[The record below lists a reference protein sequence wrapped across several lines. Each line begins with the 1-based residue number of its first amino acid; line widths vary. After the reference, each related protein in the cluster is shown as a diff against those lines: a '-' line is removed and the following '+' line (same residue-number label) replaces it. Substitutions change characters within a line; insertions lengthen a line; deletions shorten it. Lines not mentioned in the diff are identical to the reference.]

1 MSINFD
7 NFNSVVSLFNH
18 QTSSLNKDP
27 YLWKKVNEKFVPL
40 SWEEVKVQVESIA
53 KALINLGILKGD
65 RVVILSEN
73 RPEWQI
79 SDLAIMA
86 IGAISVPAYTTST
99 TNDYKHI
106 INNSGARC
114 LIVSSHNLTLKALP
128 AVIESS
134 KCQNIIKI
142 DEDKK
147 KYNDPINIINWNNLI
162 QENKNSSW
170 SSIENEDYKNIDLIN
185 LAQAHKRTDTACI
198 IYTSGTGG
206 SPKGVML
213 SHGAMLTN
221 CSGAQE
227 LLKNLTSNMQ
237 EIRFLSWLPLS
248 HSYEH
253 TLQFYEMGIGAQIYY
268 AEGLDKLLINMSET
282 KPHFMTAV
290 PRFYDSLHTRI
301 SQGLKKQSK
310 LSQKLFSETLRLG
323 QKDYYNESMTFYEKL
338 INNLLNKIVRKK
350 VNKRFGGSLKALISG
365 GAALNFEVGLYLSA
379 LGLPL
384 LQGYG
389 QTETAP
395 VVSANPPEKIK
406 LDTVGPLFKGT
417 EVKIAKD
424 GEILVRGENIMNGY
438 WNDPEATNAT
448 IVDGWVHT
456 GDIGEFDEDQ
466 YLKITDRKKD
476 IIVNA
481 GGDNISPSRIEEK
494 LDIEPEIAQSMLYG
508 DFKNYLVAIIV
519 PDKEQALDWANK
531 NNKSK
536 DLKILIN
543 DQDFIKMIKE
553 VTSKVNSKLST
564 IEQVRKFIL
573 IDEEFTIENDMM
585 TPTMKVKRFKVKSTF
600 GDKLEKLY

>member
-7 NFNSVVSLFNH
+7 KFNSIVSLFSH
-18 QTSSLNKDP
+18 QSSSHNTDP
-27 YLWKKVNEKFVPL
+27 YLWKKSNGKFISL
-40 SWEEVKVQVESIA
+40 SWKEVKENVE
-53 KALINLGILKGD
+53 ALVKGLLSLGILKGD
-65 RVVILSEN
+65 RVIILSEN

-79 SDLAIMA
+79 ADLAIMA

-106 INNSGARC
+106 INHSAARC
-114 LIVSSHNLTLKALP
+114 LIVSSHDLMLKALP
-128 AVIESS
+128 AVLGSS
-134 KCQNIIKI
+134 KCTNVIKI
-142 DEDKK
+142 EEDRIEYKE
-147 KYNDPINIINWNNLI
+147 PINIINWNTLI
-162 QENKNSSW
+162 EDNKNTSW
-170 SSIENEDYKNIDLIN
+170 DALANEDYQNSDLKKISES
-185 LAQAHKRTDTACI
+185 HKRTDTACI

-221 CSGAQE
+221 CTGAQE
-227 LLKNLTSNMQ
+227 LLKNLTPNLK

-253 TLQFYEMGIGAQIYY
+253 TLQFFEMGIGAQIYY
-268 AEGLDKLLINMSET
+268 AEGLDKLLVNMSES

-310 LSQKLFSETLRLG
+310 ISQLLFNTTLKLGKKR
-323 QKDYYNESMTFYEKL
+323 YYNEQMSPLESV
-338 INNLLNKIVRKK
+338 INNILDKIVRRK

-406 LDTVGPLFKGT
+406 LETVGPLFKGT
-417 EVKIAKD
+417 EVKIAND

-448 IVDGWVHT
+448 IIDGWVHT

-476 IIVNA
+476 IIVNT
-481 GGDNISPSRIEEK
+481 GGDNISPTRIEEK
-494 LDIEPEIAQSMLYG
+494 LNIEPEIAQSMLYG
-508 DFKNYLVAIIV
+508 NFKNYLVALIV
-519 PDKEQALDWANK
+519 PDKEHAMAWAIKKNK
-531 NNKSK
+531 PE
-536 DLKILIN
+536 DLKLLIE

-553 VTSKVNSKLST
+553 VTSNVNAKLSI
-564 IEQVRKFIL
+564 IEQIRKFIL

-585 TPTMKVKRFKVKSTF
+585 TPTMKVKRFKIKNIF

>member
-18 QTSSLNKDP
+18 QCKELKDSP
-27 YLWKKVNEKFVPL
+27 YLWRKVEGKFLSLSWLEVQKKVNAL
-40 SWEEVKVQVESIA
+40 A
-53 KALINLGILKGD
+53 KGLISLGILKGD

-79 SDLAIMA
+79 ADLAIMS
-86 IGAISVPAYTTST
+86 IGGITVPAYTTST
-99 TNDYKHI
+99 TSDYKHI
-106 INNSGARC
+106 INHSEARC
-114 LIVSSHNLTLKALP
+114 IIVSSNDLALKAIP
-128 AVIESS
+128 ATLNS
-134 KCQNIIKI
+134 KCKNVILI

-147 KYNDPINIINWNNLI
+147 KFDEPLYFTNWN
-162 QENKNSSW
+162 
-170 SSIENEDYKNIDLIN
+170 DLIEQN
-185 LAQAHKRTDTACI
+185 NNSKNDNDLDENIKSQKRTDTACI

-227 LLKNLTSNMQ
+227 LLKNLISDLS

-253 TLQFYEMGIGAQIYY
+253 TLQFYEMGIAAQIYY
-268 AEGLDKLLINMSET
+268 AEGIDKLLVNMSEV

-301 SQGLKKQSK
+301 SQGLKKQGK
-310 LSQKLFSETLRLG
+310 LSQLFFSTTLKLG
-323 QKDYYNESMTFYEKL
+323 KKKYNNQKMTSMEKV
-338 INNLLNKIVRKK
+338 LNRIMDKIVRKK
-350 VNKRFGGSLKALISG
+350 VNKRFGGSLRALVSG
-365 GAALNFEVGLYLSA
+365 GAALNYEVGLYLTA

-395 VVSANPPEKIK
+395 VVSANPPERIK
-406 LDTVGPLFKGT
+406 LDTVGTIFKGT
-417 EVKIAKD
+417 EVKIAED

-438 WNDPEATNAT
+438 WNDPKATSST

-456 GDIGEFDEDQ
+456 GDIGEFDEDN

-481 GGDNISPSRIEEK
+481 GGDNISPSRVEEK
-494 LDIEPEIAQSMLYG
+494 LNIEPEISQSMVYG

-519 PDKEQALDWANK
+519 PDKEQALLWAK
-531 NNKSK
+531 NNNKENSLSTLVK
-536 DLKILIN
+536 DEDYNKT
-543 DQDFIKMIKE
+543 IKE
-553 VTSKVNSKLST
+553 IISKVNNNLSN

-573 IDEEFTIENDMM
+573 IDHEFTIENDMM
-585 TPTMKVKRFKVKSTF
+585 TPTMKVKRYKIKSVF
-600 GDKLEKLY
+600 GDQLDNLY

>member
-1 MSINFD
+1 MSINFN
-7 NFNSVVSLFNH
+7 NFNSVVSLFVH
-18 QTSSLNKDP
+18 QSSTLNTGA
-27 YLWKKVNEKFVPL
+27 YLWKKLDGKFISL
-40 SWEEVKVQVESIA
+40 SWKEVQVNVEALA
-53 KALINLGILKGD
+53 KGLLNLGILKGD

-79 SDLAIMA
+79 ADLAIMA

-99 TNDYKHI
+99 PNDYKHI
-106 INNSGARC
+106 INHSGARC
-114 LIVSSHNLTLKALP
+114 LIVSSHTLLSKAIP
-128 AVIESS
+128 AILESS

-142 DEDKK
+142 EIDNNKYDE
-147 KYNDPINIINWNNLI
+147 PINIIDWDTLI
-162 QENKNSSW
+162 EENKNSPLEA
-170 SSIENEDYKNIDLIN
+170 IENEVYQKTDLKKISEN
-185 LAQAHKRTDTACI
+185 HKRTDTACI

-213 SHGAMLTN
+213 SHGAMLAN
-221 CSGAQE
+221 CTGAQE
-227 LLKNLTSNMQ
+227 LLKNLTLNMR

-310 LSQKLFSETLRLG
+310 ISQYLFNVTLKLGKKR
-323 QKDYYNESMTFYEKL
+323 YYNEQLSSVEN
-338 INNLLNKIVRKK
+338 IINKILDKVIRRK

-417 EVKIAKD
+417 EVKIASD

-438 WNDPEATNAT
+438 WNDPEATNRT
-448 IVDGWVHT
+448 IIDGWVHT
-456 GDIGEFDEDQ
+456 GDIGEFDDEQ

-476 IIVNA
+476 IIVNS

-494 LDIEPEIAQSMLYG
+494 LNIEPEIAQSMLYG

-519 PDKEQALDWANK
+519 PDKEQSIAWAIK
-531 NNKSK
+531 KSKSK
-536 DLKILIN
+536 DLKILIK

-553 VTSKVNSKLST
+553 VVSKVNVKLSS
-564 IEQVRKFIL
+564 IEHIRKFIL

-585 TPTMKVKRFKVKSTF
+585 TPTMKIKRFKVKNIF
-600 GDKLEKLY
+600 ENELEKLY

>member
-1 MSINFD
+1 MSINFN
-7 NFNSVVSLFNH
+7 NFNSVVSLFSH
-18 QTSSLNKDP
+18 QSSTLKSNP
-27 YLWKKVNEKFVPL
+27 YLWKKYNGKFISL
-40 SWEEVKVQVESIA
+40 SWKKVQENVEALA
-53 KALINLGILKGD
+53 KSLLSLGILKGD

-79 SDLAIMA
+79 ADIAIMT

-99 TNDYKHI
+99 TSDYKHI
-106 INNSGARC
+106 INHSDARC
-114 LIVSSHNLTLKALP
+114 LIVSSDNLLSKAIP
-128 AVIESS
+128 AILESS

-142 DEDKK
+142 DDNNK
-147 KYNDPINIINWNNLI
+147 KYNEPINILSWNTLI
-162 QENKNSSW
+162 QDNKNLSW
-170 SSIENEDYKNIDLIN
+170 DDIGIKDYQNTNFKKITE
-185 LAQAHKRTDTACI
+185 AHKRKDTACI

-213 SHGAMLTN
+213 SHGAMLHN
-221 CSGAQE
+221 CAGAQE
-227 LLKNLTSNMQ
+227 LLKNLTFNMNQ
-237 EIRFLSWLPLS
+237 IRFLSWLPLS

-268 AEGLDKLLINMSET
+268 AEGLDKLLVNMSET

-290 PRFYDSLHTRI
+290 PRFYDSLHMRI

-310 LSQKLFSETLRLG
+310 LSQLLFNTTLNLG
-323 QKDYYNESMTFYEKL
+323 KKKYYNKRMSSLE
-338 INNLLNKIVRKK
+338 ILLNKILDKIVRKK
-350 VNKRFGGSLKALISG
+350 VNKRFGGNLKALISG

-395 VVSANPPEKIK
+395 VVSANPPERIK
-406 LDTVGPLFKGT
+406 LETVGPLFKDT
-417 EVKIAKD
+417 EVKIAED

-438 WNDPEATNAT
+438 WNDPEATNAA
-448 IVDGWVHT
+448 IIDGWVHT

-481 GGDNISPSRIEEK
+481 GGDNISPSRVEEK
-494 LDIEPEIAQSMLYG
+494 LNIEPEIAQSMLYG

-519 PDKEQALDWANK
+519 PDKDQAFAWATK

-536 DLKILIN
+536 DLKILI
-543 DQDFIKMIKE
+543 DDKDFIKMIKE
-553 VTSKVNSKLST
+553 VTSKVNERLSI
-564 IEQVRKFIL
+564 IEKIKKFIL
-573 IDEEFTIENDMM
+573 IDHEFTIENDMM
-585 TPTMKVKRFKVKSTF
+585 TPTMQVKRFKVKKIF
-600 GDKLEKLY
+600 GEKLEDLY

>member
-7 NFNSVVSLFNH
+7 NFNSVVSLFN
-18 QTSSLNKDP
+18 QQCKELTDSP
-27 YLWKKVNEKFVPL
+27 YLWRKVEGKFLSLSWLEVQKKVNAL
-40 SWEEVKVQVESIA
+40 A
-53 KALINLGILKGD
+53 KGLISLGILKGD

-79 SDLAIMA
+79 ADLAIMS
-86 IGAISVPAYTTST
+86 IGGITVPAYTTST
-99 TNDYKHI
+99 TSDYKHI
-106 INNSGARC
+106 INHSEARC
-114 LIVSSHNLTLKALP
+114 IIVSSNDLALKAIP
-128 AVIESS
+128 AILNS
-134 KCQNIIKI
+134 KCKNVILI

-147 KYNDPINIINWNNLI
+147 KFDEPLYFTNWN
-162 QENKNSSW
+162 
-170 SSIENEDYKNIDLIN
+170 DLIEQN
-185 LAQAHKRTDTACI
+185 NDSTNDNDLEENIKSQKRTDTACI

-213 SHGAMLTN
+213 SHGAMLIN

-227 LLKNLTSNMQ
+227 LLKNLMSDLN

-268 AEGLDKLLINMSET
+268 AEGIDKLLVNMSEV

-301 SQGLKKQSK
+301 SQGLKKQGK
-310 LSQKLFSETLRLG
+310 LSQLFFSTTLKLG
-323 QKDYYNESMTFYEKL
+323 KKKYNNQKMTSIEKV
-338 INNLLNKIVRKK
+338 LNGVMDKIVRKK
-350 VNKRFGGSLKALISG
+350 VNKRFGGSLRALVSG
-365 GAALNFEVGLYLSA
+365 GAALNYEVGLYLTA

-395 VVSANPPEKIK
+395 VVSANPPERIK
-406 LDTVGPLFKGT
+406 LDTVGTIFKGT
-417 EVKIAKD
+417 EVKIAED

-438 WNDPEATNAT
+438 WNDPKATSST

-456 GDIGEFDEDQ
+456 GDIGEFDEDN

-481 GGDNISPSRIEEK
+481 GGDNISPSRVEEK
-494 LDIEPEIAQSMLYG
+494 LNIEPEISQSMVYG

-519 PDKEQALDWANK
+519 PDKEQALLWAK
-531 NNKSK
+531 NNNKENSLSTIVK
-536 DLKILIN
+536 DEDYNKT
-543 DQDFIKMIKE
+543 IKE
-553 VTSKVNSKLST
+553 IISKVNNNLSV

-573 IDEEFTIENDMM
+573 IDHEFTIENDMM
-585 TPTMKVKRFKVKSTF
+585 TPTMKVKRYKIKSVF
-600 GDKLEKLY
+600 GDQLENLY

>member
-7 NFNSVVSLFNH
+7 KFNSVVSLFNH
-18 QTSSLNKDP
+18 QCKELKDSP
-27 YLWKKVNEKFVPL
+27 YLWRKVEGKFLSLSWLEVQKKVNAL
-40 SWEEVKVQVESIA
+40 A
-53 KALINLGILKGD
+53 KGLISLGILKGD

-79 SDLAIMA
+79 ADLAIMS
-86 IGAISVPAYTTST
+86 IGGITVPAYTTST
-99 TNDYKHI
+99 TSDYKHI
-106 INNSGARC
+106 INHSEARC
-114 LIVSSHNLTLKALP
+114 IIVSSNDLALKAIP
-128 AVIESS
+128 ATLNS
-134 KCQNIIKI
+134 KCKNVILI

-147 KYNDPINIINWNNLI
+147 KFDEPLYFTNWN
-162 QENKNSSW
+162 
-170 SSIENEDYKNIDLIN
+170 DLIEQN
-185 LAQAHKRTDTACI
+185 NNSKNDNDLEENIKSQKRTDTACI

-227 LLKNLTSNMQ
+227 LLKNLISDLS

-268 AEGLDKLLINMSET
+268 AEGIDKLLVNMSEV

-301 SQGLKKQSK
+301 SQGLKKQGK
-310 LSQKLFSETLRLG
+310 LSQLFFSTTLKLG
-323 QKDYYNESMTFYEKL
+323 KKKYNNQKMTSMEKV
-338 INNLLNKIVRKK
+338 LNGIMDKIVRKK
-350 VNKRFGGSLKALISG
+350 VNKRFGGSLRALVSG
-365 GAALNFEVGLYLSA
+365 GAALNYEVGLYLTA

-395 VVSANPPEKIK
+395 VVSANPPERIK
-406 LDTVGPLFKGT
+406 LDTVGTIFKGT
-417 EVKIAKD
+417 EVKIAED

-438 WNDPEATNAT
+438 WNDPKATSST

-456 GDIGEFDEDQ
+456 GDIGEFDEDN

-481 GGDNISPSRIEEK
+481 GGDNISPSRVEEK
-494 LDIEPEIAQSMLYG
+494 LNIEPEISQSMVYG

-519 PDKEQALDWANK
+519 PDKEQALLWAK
-531 NNKSK
+531 NNNKENSLSTLVK
-536 DLKILIN
+536 DEDYNKT
-543 DQDFIKMIKE
+543 IKE
-553 VTSKVNSKLST
+553 IISKVNNNLSV

-573 IDEEFTIENDMM
+573 IDHEFTIENNMM
-585 TPTMKVKRFKVKSTF
+585 TPTMKVKRYKIKSVF
-600 GDKLEKLY
+600 GDQLENLY

>member
-18 QTSSLNKDP
+18 QCKELKDSP
-27 YLWKKVNEKFVPL
+27 YLWRKVEGKFLSLCWLDVQKKVNAL
-40 SWEEVKVQVESIA
+40 A
-53 KALINLGILKGD
+53 KGLISLGILKGD

-79 SDLAIMA
+79 ADLAIMS
-86 IGAISVPAYTTST
+86 IGGITVPAYTTST
-99 TNDYKHI
+99 TSDYKHI
-106 INNSGARC
+106 INHSEARC
-114 LIVSSHNLTLKALP
+114 IIVSSNDLALKAIP
-128 AVIESS
+128 ATLNS
-134 KCQNIIKI
+134 KCKNVILI

-147 KYNDPINIINWNNLI
+147 KFDEPLYFTNWN
-162 QENKNSSW
+162 
-170 SSIENEDYKNIDLIN
+170 DLIEQN
-185 LAQAHKRTDTACI
+185 NDSTNDNDLEENIKSQKRTDTACI

-213 SHGAMLTN
+213 SHGAMLIN

-227 LLKNLTSNMQ
+227 LLKNLISDLS

-268 AEGLDKLLINMSET
+268 AEGIDKLLVNMSEV

-301 SQGLKKQSK
+301 SQGLKKQGK
-310 LSQKLFSETLRLG
+310 LSQLFFSTTLKLG
-323 QKDYYNESMTFYEKL
+323 KKKYNNQKMTSMEKV
-338 INNLLNKIVRKK
+338 LNGIMDKIVRKK
-350 VNKRFGGSLKALISG
+350 VNKRFGGSLRALVSG
-365 GAALNFEVGLYLSA
+365 GAALNYEVGLYLTA

-395 VVSANPPEKIK
+395 VISANPPERIK
-406 LDTVGPLFKGT
+406 LDTVGTIFKGT
-417 EVKIAKD
+417 EVKIAED

-438 WNDPEATNAT
+438 WNDPKATSST

-456 GDIGEFDEDQ
+456 GDIGEFDEDN

-481 GGDNISPSRIEEK
+481 GGDNISPSRVEEK
-494 LDIEPEIAQSMLYG
+494 LNIEPEISQSMVYG

-519 PDKEQALDWANK
+519 PDKEQALLWAK
-531 NNKSK
+531 NNDKENSLSTIVK
-536 DLKILIN
+536 DEDYNKT
-543 DQDFIKMIKE
+543 IKE
-553 VTSKVNSKLST
+553 IISKVNNNLSV

-573 IDEEFTIENDMM
+573 IDHEFTIENNMM
-585 TPTMKVKRFKVKSTF
+585 TPTMKVKRYKIKGVF
-600 GDKLEKLY
+600 GDQLEKLY

>member
-7 NFNSVVSLFNH
+7 KFNSVVSLFNH
-18 QTSSLNKDP
+18 QCKELKDNP
-27 YLWKKVNEKFVPL
+27 YLWRKVEGKYLSLSWLDIQKKVNAL
-40 SWEEVKVQVESIA
+40 A
-53 KALINLGILKGD
+53 KGLISLGILKGD

-79 SDLAIMA
+79 ADLAIMS
-86 IGAISVPAYTTST
+86 IGGITVPAYTTST
-99 TNDYKHI
+99 TSDYKHI
-106 INNSGARC
+106 INHSEARC
-114 LIVSSHNLTLKALP
+114 IIVSSNDLALKAIP
-128 AVIESS
+128 ATLNS
-134 KCQNIIKI
+134 KCKNVILI

-147 KYNDPINIINWNNLI
+147 KFDEPLYFTNWN
-162 QENKNSSW
+162 
-170 SSIENEDYKNIDLIN
+170 DLIEQN
-185 LAQAHKRTDTACI
+185 NDSTNDNDLEENIKSQKRTDTACI

-213 SHGAMLTN
+213 SHGAMLIN

-227 LLKNLTSNMQ
+227 LLKNLISDLS

-268 AEGLDKLLINMSET
+268 AEGIDKLLVNMSEV

-290 PRFYDSLHTRI
+290 PRFYDSLHARI
-301 SQGLKKQSK
+301 SQGLKKQGK
-310 LSQKLFSETLRLG
+310 LSQLFFSTTLKLG
-323 QKDYYNESMTFYEKL
+323 KKKYNNQKMTSMEKV
-338 INNLLNKIVRKK
+338 LNGIMDKIVRKK
-350 VNKRFGGSLKALISG
+350 VNKRFGGSLRALISG
-365 GAALNFEVGLYLSA
+365 GAALNFEVGLYLTA

-395 VVSANPPEKIK
+395 VISANPPERIK
-406 LDTVGPLFKGT
+406 LDTVGTIFKGT
-417 EVKIAKD
+417 EVKIAED

-438 WNDPEATNAT
+438 WNDPKATSST

-456 GDIGEFDEDQ
+456 GDIGEFDEDN

-481 GGDNISPSRIEEK
+481 GGDNISPSRVEEK
-494 LDIEPEIAQSMLYG
+494 LNIEPEISQSMLYG
-508 DFKNYLVAIIV
+508 DYKNYLVAVII
-519 PDKEQALDWANK
+519 PNKEYCLTWAK
-531 NNKSK
+531 ENNKTD
-536 DLKILIN
+536 DLTALIR
-543 DQDFIKMIKE
+543 DVDFIKKIKE
-553 VTSKVNSKLST
+553 VTERVNQNLSV

-573 IDEEFTIENDMM
+573 IDQEFSIENSMM
-585 TPTMKVKRFKVKSTF
+585 TPSMKVRRFKVKEKYK
-600 GDKLEKLY
+600 DQLESLY

>member
-7 NFNSVVSLFNH
+7 NFNSVVSLFN
-18 QTSSLNKDP
+18 QQCKELKDSP
-27 YLWKKVNEKFVPL
+27 YLWRKVEGKFLSLSWLEVQKKVNAL
-40 SWEEVKVQVESIA
+40 A
-53 KALINLGILKGD
+53 KGLISLGILKGD

-79 SDLAIMA
+79 ADLAIMS
-86 IGAISVPAYTTST
+86 IGGITVPAYTTST
-99 TNDYKHI
+99 TSDYKHI
-106 INNSGARC
+106 INHSEARC
-114 LIVSSHNLTLKALP
+114 IIISSNDLALKAIP
-128 AVIESS
+128 ATLNS
-134 KCQNIIKI
+134 KCKNVILI

-147 KYNDPINIINWNNLI
+147 KFDEPLYFTNWN
-162 QENKNSSW
+162 
-170 SSIENEDYKNIDLIN
+170 DLIEQN
-185 LAQAHKRTDTACI
+185 NNSKNDNDLEENIKSQKRTDTACI

-227 LLKNLTSNMQ
+227 LLKNLISDLS

-268 AEGLDKLLINMSET
+268 AEGIDKLLVNMSEV

-301 SQGLKKQSK
+301 SQGLKKQGK
-310 LSQKLFSETLRLG
+310 LSQLFFSTTLKLGKKEYNN
-323 QKDYYNESMTFYEKL
+323 QKMTSMEKV
-338 INNLLNKIVRKK
+338 LNGIMDKIVRKK
-350 VNKRFGGSLKALISG
+350 VNKRFGGSLRALVSG
-365 GAALNFEVGLYLSA
+365 GAALNYEVGLYLTA

-395 VVSANPPEKIK
+395 VVSANPPERIK
-406 LDTVGPLFKGT
+406 LDTVGTIFKGT
-417 EVKIAKD
+417 EVKIAED

-438 WNDPEATNAT
+438 WNDPKATSST

-456 GDIGEFDEDQ
+456 GDIGEFDEDN

-481 GGDNISPSRIEEK
+481 GGDNISPSRVEEK
-494 LDIEPEIAQSMLYG
+494 LNIEPEISQSMVYG

-519 PDKEQALDWANK
+519 PDKEQALLWAK
-531 NNKSK
+531 NNNKENSLSTIVK
-536 DLKILIN
+536 DEDYNKT
-543 DQDFIKMIKE
+543 IKE
-553 VTSKVNSKLST
+553 IISKVNNNLSV

-573 IDEEFTIENDMM
+573 IDHEFTIENDMM
-585 TPTMKVKRFKVKSTF
+585 TPTMKVKRYKIKSVF
-600 GDKLEKLY
+600 GDQLENLY

>member
-7 NFNSVVSLFNH
+7 NFNSVVSLFN
-18 QTSSLNKDP
+18 QQCKELKDRP
-27 YLWKKVNEKFVPL
+27 YLWRKVEGKFLSLSWLEVQKKVNAL
-40 SWEEVKVQVESIA
+40 A
-53 KALINLGILKGD
+53 KGLISLGILKGD

-79 SDLAIMA
+79 ADLAIMS
-86 IGAISVPAYTTST
+86 IGGITVPAYTTST
-99 TNDYKHI
+99 TSDYKHI
-106 INNSGARC
+106 INHSEARC
-114 LIVSSHNLTLKALP
+114 IIVSSNDLALKAIP
-128 AVIESS
+128 ATLNS
-134 KCQNIIKI
+134 KCKNVILI

-147 KYNDPINIINWNNLI
+147 KFDEPLYFTNWN
-162 QENKNSSW
+162 
-170 SSIENEDYKNIDLIN
+170 DLIEQN
-185 LAQAHKRTDTACI
+185 NHSTNDNDLEENIKLQKRTDTACI

-227 LLKNLTSNMQ
+227 LLKNLISDLS

-268 AEGLDKLLINMSET
+268 AEGIDKLLVNMSEV

-301 SQGLKKQSK
+301 SQGLKKQGK
-310 LSQKLFSETLRLG
+310 LSQLFFSTTLKLG
-323 QKDYYNESMTFYEKL
+323 KKKYNNQKMTSMEKV
-338 INNLLNKIVRKK
+338 LNGIMDKIVRKK
-350 VNKRFGGSLKALISG
+350 VNKRFGGSLRALVSG
-365 GAALNFEVGLYLSA
+365 GAALNYEVGLYLTA

-395 VVSANPPEKIK
+395 VVSANPPERIK
-406 LDTVGPLFKGT
+406 LDTVGTIFKGT
-417 EVKIAKD
+417 EVKIAED

-438 WNDPEATNAT
+438 WNDPKATSST

-456 GDIGEFDEDQ
+456 GDIGEFDEDN

-481 GGDNISPSRIEEK
+481 GGDNISPSRVEEK
-494 LDIEPEIAQSMLYG
+494 LNIEPEISQSMVYG

-519 PDKEQALDWANK
+519 PDKEQALLWAK
-531 NNKSK
+531 NNDKENSLSTIVK
-536 DLKILIN
+536 DEDYNKT
-543 DQDFIKMIKE
+543 IKE
-553 VTSKVNSKLST
+553 IISKVNNNLSV

-573 IDEEFTIENDMM
+573 IDHEFTIENNMM
-585 TPTMKVKRFKVKSTF
+585 TPTMKVKRYKIKSVF
-600 GDKLEKLY
+600 GDQLEKLY

>member
-18 QTSSLNKDP
+18 QCKELKDSP
-27 YLWKKVNEKFVPL
+27 YLWRKVEGKFLSLSWLEVQKKVNAL
-40 SWEEVKVQVESIA
+40 A
-53 KALINLGILKGD
+53 KGLISLGILKGD

-79 SDLAIMA
+79 ADLAIMS
-86 IGAISVPAYTTST
+86 IGGITVPAYTTST
-99 TNDYKHI
+99 TSDYKHI
-106 INNSGARC
+106 INHSEARC
-114 LIVSSHNLTLKALP
+114 IIVSSNDLALKAIP
-128 AVIESS
+128 ATLNS
-134 KCQNIIKI
+134 KCKNVILI

-147 KYNDPINIINWNNLI
+147 KFDEPLYFTNL
-162 QENKNSSW
+162 N
-170 SSIENEDYKNIDLIN
+170 DLIEQN
-185 LAQAHKRTDTACI
+185 NNSKNDNDLDENIKSQKRTDTACI

-213 SHGAMLTN
+213 SHGAMLIN

-227 LLKNLTSNMQ
+227 LLKNLISDLS

-268 AEGLDKLLINMSET
+268 AEGIDKLLVNMSEV

-301 SQGLKKQSK
+301 SQGLKKQGK
-310 LSQKLFSETLRLG
+310 LSQLFFSTTLKLG
-323 QKDYYNESMTFYEKL
+323 KKKYNNQKMTSMEKF
-338 INNLLNKIVRKK
+338 LNGIMDKIVRKK
-350 VNKRFGGSLKALISG
+350 VNKRFGGSLRALVSG
-365 GAALNFEVGLYLSA
+365 GAALNYEVGLYLTA

-395 VVSANPPEKIK
+395 VISANPPERIK
-406 LDTVGPLFKGT
+406 LDTVGTIFKGT
-417 EVKIAKD
+417 EVKIAED

-438 WNDPEATNAT
+438 WNDPKATSST

-456 GDIGEFDEDQ
+456 GDIGEFDEDS

-481 GGDNISPSRIEEK
+481 GGDNISPSRVEEK
-494 LDIEPEIAQSMLYG
+494 LNIEPEISQSMVYG

-519 PDKEQALDWANK
+519 PDKEQALLWAK
-531 NNKSK
+531 NNNKENSLSTIVK
-536 DLKILIN
+536 DEDYNKT
-543 DQDFIKMIKE
+543 IKE
-553 VTSKVNSKLST
+553 IISKVNNNLSV

-573 IDEEFTIENDMM
+573 IDHEFTIENDMM
-585 TPTMKVKRFKVKSTF
+585 TPTMKVKRYKVKSVF
-600 GDKLEKLY
+600 GDQLENLY